1 MAKIK
6 NTIKSI
12 PKSDIALK
20 DNRVLSIKKEHILLI
35 LIFILA
41 IGIRIH
47 ADPNMPFHYDPGKN
61 IVYARAA
68 IQTFPLVPQTNPFFN
83 LGEYYEYQ
91 VLFPYLVALLYKLT
105 SISLAAITSAV
116 AVLSGAA
123 LCVTVYMLS
132 QEIFEDKIAALL
144 SAFLIAVSNMELL
157 TYINY
162 YPQILAMTFMPL
174 ACVFLIRHIRSEK
187 FQDLFLAAIL
197 SGIIVLAS
205 YLTAFVYFLVI
216 LMSLAVWSLWQ
227 RKIIWTLFLL
237 PCMTAFLT
245 AFFWLPIVWR
255 HGIQEFTDVATGIVT
270 TTTPTGFTNQAW
282 SLPAMIEFSSGAIIA
297 LILGIVAIIF
307 FRKFQWDFAKLLITI
322 WLVVSFLLMASY
334 LIKPILWVD
343 RFVQFFDIALLIF
356 AGIILALVIKK
367 LNANPK
373 IDNKFAGYLLLV
385 ILLIP
390 LFGAINFSS
399 HVTFGKWGYP
409 SDHAM
414 ADYMQNLPAG
424 SLVVSPPGIQSFW
437 FSSLSDIHVLGG
449 ESPQMIDIGYQ
460 GDGDSDTIINS
471 PDINLKM
478 ELIRKYGVNYI
489 VVPLHNAQ
497 YGVWNV
503 PIDQNGFNAFNNSKY
518 FDIQNFLS
526 DDYGGT
532 VLIRVREN
540 LSPKYNTESFNW
552 NITIAGYLS
561 SILSFI
567 GFTALSMFKKI
578 PLKLA

>member
-6 NTIKSI
+6 KNIKSI
-12 PKSDIALK
+12 PKSDK
-20 DNRVLSIKKEHILLI
+20 PPKNNWVLFIKKEHILLF

-41 IGIRIH
+41 IGIRIQ

-68 IQTFPLVPQTNPFFN
+68 IQTFPLAPQTNPFFN

-105 SISLAAITSAV
+105 SISLVSITSAV
-116 AVLSGAA
+116 AILSGAA

-132 QEIFEDKIAALL
+132 LEIFDNKIAALL
-144 SAFLIAVSNMELL
+144 SAFLIAVSNLELL
-157 TYINY
+157 AYINY

-174 ACVFLIRHIRSEK
+174 ACVFLIRHIKSEK
-187 FQDLFLAAIL
+187 FQDLFLAAFL
-197 SGIIVLAS
+197 SGLIVLAS

-216 LMSLAVWSLWQ
+216 LISLAVWSLLE
-227 RKIIWTLFLL
+227 RKIIWALFLL

-245 AFFWLPIVWR
+245 AFYWLPIVWR
-255 HGIQEFTDVATGIVT
+255 NGIQEFIDTAIWIIV

-307 FRKFQWDFAKLLITI
+307 IRKFRWDFAKFLIAI
-322 WLVVSFLLMASY
+322 WLVVSFILVASY
-334 LIKPILWVD
+334 LVKPILWVD
-343 RFVQFFDIALLIF
+343 RFFQFFDIALLVC
-356 AGIILALVIKK
+356 AGIIFALVISKF
-367 LNANPK
+367 NTNPK

-385 ILLIP
+385 ILLVP

-399 HVTFGKWGYP
+399 QITFGKWGYP
-409 SDHAM
+409 SDHVM

-424 SLVVSPPGIQSFW
+424 SLVVAPPSIQSFW
-437 FSSLSDIHVLGG
+437 FSALSGIHVLGG
-449 ESPQMIDIGYQ
+449 ESPQMINLGYQ
-460 GDGDSDTIINS
+460 GNADSNTIINS

-489 VVPLHNAQ
+489 VIPFHKAQ
-497 YGVWNV
+497 YGTWNT
-503 PIDQNGFNAFNNSKY
+503 PIDQNGLNAFNNSKY
-518 FDIQNFLS
+518 FDVQNILR

-532 VLIRVREN
+532 MLIRVREN
-540 LSPKYNTESFNW
+540 LTPTYNTESFNW
-552 NITIAGYLS
+552 NITITGYLI

-567 GFTALSMFKKI
+567 GFAALSMFKKI
-578 PLKLA
+578 PLTLA